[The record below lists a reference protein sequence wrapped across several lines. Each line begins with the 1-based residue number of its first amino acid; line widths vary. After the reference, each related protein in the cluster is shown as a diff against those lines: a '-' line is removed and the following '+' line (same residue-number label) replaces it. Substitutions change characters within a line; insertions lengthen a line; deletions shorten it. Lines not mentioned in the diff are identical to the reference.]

1 MARRVARSMREARV
15 LRQAEFDD
23 ERVPDPLGILTRL
36 EGVGGRAGA
45 QTGQDQVVQQCLRVA
60 RIEPLR
66 EGGAELRPLHTQ
78 RMCARFS
85 TSSAGTPTC
94 PATSPEQSGEVCRL
108 PDFFTAKRRSAA
120 RPDFTRAKS
129 ESPVPGW
136 TFPEQSGEVCRPPDF
151 RRAKSE
157 SVPGGGSGRR
167 VGVPARAAK
176 NRPPGEKNRVFSRPL
191 RACIRKRGL
200 LFRKKNR

>member
-85 TSSAGTPTC
+85 TSSAGTVSGI
-94 PATSPEQSGEVCRL
+94 ATPSSRAIRSETSRRTVESGTSSAVQIA
-108 PDFFTAKRRSAA
+108 PRS
-120 RPDFTRAKS
+120 S
-129 ESPVPGW
+129 EEASFWPRS
-136 TFPEQSGEVCRPPDF
+136 T
-151 RRAKSE
+151 SE
-157 SVPGGGSGRR
+157 R
-167 VGVPARAAK
+167 
-176 NRPPGEKNRVFSRPL
+176 
-191 RACIRKRGL
+191 
-200 LFRKKNR
+200 